1 MLFECE
7 DLVRNV
13 ECNACEET
21 PLSILFNVTG
31 IIHQA
36 DRICSVDNKKNVAFQ
51 PKGKVETIGTKC
63 HLVD

>member
-1 MLFECE
+1 ML
-7 DLVRNV
+7 
-13 ECNACEET
+13 NAMLARKRLC
-21 PLSILFNVTG
+21 PILINVTD
-31 IIHQA
+31 ITHQA